1 MAIPP
6 TVQTSV
12 EELKQVFTQYAPDY
26 LTKRKHGVDDAA
38 QYQAQGREIKPHG
51 LGKFIPANLPGDTY
65 VEKERRKNLER
76 AMEGNK
82 NFSHRAF
89 ITANPPNDSK
99 ARHGGWE
106 GTFASRHGGYPH
118 MFESVCPEK
127 SKAWLGKTENKTGN
141 TMPMLVKFPSKSGPG
156 FPGRGIGGDPAYESE
171 FNFEKIERLNRQ
183 LKLGAGSGFRSDM
196 RKYSR
201 PWITTDVRSRSSD
214 IMAVYKEVEQT
225 ASARPIVSKASL
237 LASRPAHSAP
247 FISSGMYH

>member
-1 MAIPP
+1 M
-6 TVQTSV
+6 
-12 EELKQVFTQYAPDY
+12 L
-26 LTKRKHGVDDAA
+26 
-38 QYQAQGREIKPHG
+38 HG
-51 LGKFIPANLPGDTY
+51 LWPFGVQECSRVPRRPVEPKHIIPG
-65 VEKERRKNLER
+65 
-76 AMEGNK
+76 
-82 NFSHRAF
+82 RAF
-89 ITANPPNDSK
+89 
-99 ARHGGWE
+99 
-106 GTFASRHGGYPH
+106 
-118 MFESVCPEK
+118 C
-127 SKAWLGKTENKTGN
+127 
-141 TMPMLVKFPSKSGPG
+141 SGPG

-183 LKLGAGSGFRSDM
+183 LKLSAGSGFRSDM